1 MRAPTTPVHSFG
13 SKFNLSRGEHAVC
26 NVMTFPLFS
35 SVLPAEADAAATF
48 SAALLLSSSTLF
60 SISSKALWL
69 SGPSFSLSSAFSLT
83 SSSSASFTSSSSS
96 SFGRKLS
103 WSSAGGF
110 GSSSRT
116 VSCSFFFKVFF
127 STATPST
134 TLGVLVVFTPVVV
147 AFLPPKPRKEVVD
160 VVLRPYALLARAEL
174 APTPSFV
181 RTKRFTN
188 DAGEEEPEE
197 EETSANNPPTHANA
211 TVAAVLIVVVLF
223 FLLKVVPNI
232 FVASSSFS
240 TSKSSFSSSIKG
252 CRSKS

>member
-83 SSSSASFTSSSSS
+83 PSSSASFTSSSSS

-211 TVAAVLIVVVLF
+211 TAAVLIVVVLF
-223 FLLKVVPNI
+223 FLKVVPNI

-240 TSKSSFSSSIKG
+240 TSKSSFSSSSKG